1 MENSEKKDN
10 EITWE
15 ILEQNVSEL
24 SIENTE
30 QNTDKEPTSIN
41 LEPKKEN
48 SLTKEVKDFLK
59 DLVII
64 VIIVLFIR
72 TYFILPFQISGQS
85 MYDSYY
91 NREFIIVDRFS
102 YLSNITPPKR
112 GDVVVFNTHIS
123 DKEYFIKRI
132 IWLPWESLKIEK
144 GIVYIKE
151 VWATEFKALDEKY
164 LSSDNY
170 NATYVNWD
178 DKEFVYTVPEWKYF
192 VMWDNRNASTD
203 SRACFGSCSYGWK
216 SNFIDKSDIVWRV
229 LIDLWYFNF
238 KTLSFN
244 QPELAISSKPRFFN
258 SPSTYDYK

>member
-1 MENSEKKDN
+1 MENIEKKDD
-10 EITWE
+10 EITQE
-15 ILEQNVSEL
+15 VLEQNNE
-24 SIENTE
+24 ENLE
-30 QNTDKEPTSIN
+30 QDLHKEPTSIN

-64 VIIVLFIR
+64 VVIVLFIR

-112 GDVVVFNTHIS
+112 WDVVVFNTHIS
-123 DKEYFIKRI
+123 EKEYFIKRI

-144 GIVYIKE
+144 WIVYIKE
-151 VWATEFKALDEKY
+151 VWATEFKSLDEKY

-170 NATYVNWD
+170 NATYVWGD
-178 DKEFVYTVPEWKYF
+178 DKAYTYDVPAWSYF

-203 SRACFGSCSYGWK
+203 SRACFGSCSFWWK
-216 SNFIDKSDIVWRV
+216 SNFIVKKDIVWKV
-229 LIDLWYFNF
+229 FIDLGYFNIWTF
-238 KTLSFN
+238 SFF
-244 QPELAISSKPRFFN
+244 QPELAISSKPKFLS
-258 SPSTYDYK
+258 SPSHYDYK